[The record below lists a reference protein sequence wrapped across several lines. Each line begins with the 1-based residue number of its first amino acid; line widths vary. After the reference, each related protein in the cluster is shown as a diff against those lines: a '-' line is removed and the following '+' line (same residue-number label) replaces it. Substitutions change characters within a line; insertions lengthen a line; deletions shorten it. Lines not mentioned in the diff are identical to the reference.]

1 MSTHTPTTSVSAS
14 RRSKPKWKR
23 WLNEETAVAA
33 LFILPSMIGFILFY
47 VVPAVRAVG
56 ISFTD
61 WDLLTDPNNIGLENY
76 QNLLQD
82 PNFWNSLKVTIYY
95 VLLNIPIQTALATVI
110 AVIMDRATKSIVV
123 RAIIILPWLFP
134 NVVVGLLWL
143 WMLDPTIG
151 IVNEFL
157 QVLGFD
163 AQPFLTSVELAMPSI
178 AGINV
183 WRHVGYIAL
192 LIFAGL
198 QSIPKSVY
206 EAASIDGSSE
216 LRTFFQITVPLL
228 RPVLVFVIVTSVIGS
243 FQLFDT
249 VAVTTTGG
257 PVNAT
262 EVLNWFIYENA
273 FVRFNM
279 GYATAIA
286 VVLFLML
293 IFVSLVQM
301 RILRADESDLA

>member
-1 MSTHTPTTSVSAS
+1 MSTDSTVFKAPVQKRANQK
-14 RRSKPKWKR
+14 RFR
-23 WLNEETAVAA
+23 WLNGETAVAA
-33 LFILPSMIGFILFY
+33 LFILPSMIGFVLFY
-47 VVPAVRAVG
+47 VIPAVRAVT

-61 WDLLTDPNNIGLENY
+61 WDLLTDPTNIGIENY
-76 QNLLQD
+76 QALLQD
-82 PNFWNSLKVTIYY
+82 PNFWNSLKVTVYY
-95 VLLNIPIQTALATVI
+95 VLLNIPLQTALAIVI
-110 AVIMDRATKSIVV
+110 AVLMDRATKSIIV

-143 WMLDPTIG
+143 WMLDPNIG
-151 IVNEFL
+151 IVNVAIEA
-157 QVLGFD
+157 LGFD

-178 AGINV
+178 AGINI
-183 WRHVGYIAL
+183 WRHVGYTAL

-198 QSIPKSVY
+198 QAIPKSVY
-206 EAASIDGSSE
+206 EAAAIDGASE
-216 LRTFFQITVPLL
+216 IRTFFQITIPLL

-249 VAVTTTGG
+249 VAVTTAGG
-257 PVNAT
+257 PINAT

-279 GYATAIA
+279 GYATAIS

-293 IFVSLVQM
+293 VFVSLIQM
-301 RILRADESDLA
+301 RILRADESDLN

>member
-1 MSTHTPTTSVSAS
+1 MSSDTPIAQATTSSQTKS
-14 RRSKPKWKR
+14 IRKR
-23 WLNEETAVAA
+23 WLNEETAVAL
-33 LFILPSMIGFILFY
+33 LFILPSMIGFIVFY
-47 VVPAVRAVG
+47 VVPAVRAVT

-76 QNLLQD
+76 QTLLQD
-82 PNFWNSLKVTIYY
+82 PNFWNSLKVTVYY
-95 VLLNIPIQTALATVI
+95 VILNIPIQTFLAILI
-110 AVIMDRATKSIVV
+110 AVVMDRVTKSMVV

-143 WMLDPTIG
+143 WMMDPTIG
-151 IVNEFL
+151 IINVFL
-157 QVLGFD
+157 EALGFN

-178 AGINV
+178 AAINV

-192 LIFAGL
+192 LVFAGL

-206 EAASIDGSSE
+206 EAAAIDGSSE

-249 VAVTTTGG
+249 VAITTTGG

-286 VVLFLML
+286 VVLFLL
-293 IFVSLVQM
+293 LVFVSLVQM
-301 RILRADESDLA
+301 RILRADESDLN

>member
-1 MSTHTPTTSVSAS
+1 MSTDTPVTQAKTSSQ
-14 RRSKPKWKR
+14 SKSIRKR
-23 WLNEETAVAA
+23 WLNEQTAVAF
-33 LFILPSMIGFILFY
+33 LFILPSMIGFIIFY
-47 VVPAVRAVG
+47 VVPAVRAVT

-61 WDLLTDPNNIGLENY
+61 WDLLTTPTNIGLENY
-76 QNLLQD
+76 QKLLQD

-95 VLLNIPIQTALATVI
+95 VLLNIPIQTALAIVI
-110 AVIMDRATKSIVV
+110 AVIMDRATKNIVV

-157 QVLGFD
+157 RAIGLN

-183 WRHVGYIAL
+183 WRHVGYTAL
-192 LIFAGL
+192 LVFAGL
-198 QSIPKSVY
+198 QAIPKSVY

-273 FVRFNM
+273 FERFNM

-286 VVLFLML
+286 VVLFFIL
-293 IFVSLVQM
+293 ILVSLVQM